1 MFCFVLFFHLR
12 PSYLSD
18 FTVMA
23 AKYFGKVSQDMY
35 HVDVQATK
43 ELSQLKMFL
52 TLYIR
57 TSGEH
62 FFFSVKDRSNKY

>member
-1 MFCFVLFFHLR
+1 
-12 PSYLSD
+12 
-18 FTVMA
+18 MA

-62 FFFSVKDRSNKY
+62 FFFSEGSQNTSLISDKTKNSLDFQCM

>member
-1 MFCFVLFFHLR
+1 
-12 PSYLSD
+12 
-18 FTVMA
+18 MA

-62 FFFSVKDRSNKY
+62 FFFSVKDHKILV

>member
-1 MFCFVLFFHLR
+1 
-12 PSYLSD
+12 
-18 FTVMA
+18 MA

-43 ELSQLKMFL
+43 ELSQLKLFL

-62 FFFSVKDRSNKY
+62 FFFQ